1 MLLLHFQQAP
11 DAIRLNTYDFRTC
24 SDVACPH
31 PPGHTLQISPIGPVV
46 NLEEFAATHDWPD
59 AFLRPLD
66 AVSLDLDDDDDYYGR
81 SYEEEVAMSPSVTGY
96 MYQRQRTAPEFTLGT
111 KLSEFIPEE
120 RHYPEQ
126 ADYGNEQMF
135 DMDVDDGK
143 ETKPSTSTTSLFV
156 DPGPRPGLE
165 FDEPSR
171 PSKPIVIS
179 LGSIAGHE
187 EEKPVIP
194 NITNLRVSE
203 PCRSGSKSPSRKKSV
218 ANSSLAT
225 LPANSSSHRLNQLAA
240 ITSAPST
247 PRRTR
252 RREEG
257 KQLINLVVVGHV
269 DAGKSTLMGHLL
281 YRLGCVDQRTIHKY
295 KQESARSG
303 KASFAFAWIL
313 DETEEERAR
322 GVTMDIA
329 KTTFETDSKRVL
341 LLDAPGHKDFIPNMI
356 TGASQAD
363 AAILVVNSTQGEF
376 ETGFDNGGQTREHAM
391 LLRSLGV
398 GQLVVAV
405 NKLDTV
411 DWSQERFNEVEA
423 AMKSF
428 LTKQAGFSKVRFVP
442 VSGLNGDNLSERVSD
457 DHPLRKWYS
466 EGCLLEYIDTFS
478 APSRASEGPLRI
490 VINDVFKATT
500 TQLSLSGKIE
510 SGEVE
515 TGDKVFIMPNADA
528 AVVKACSN
536 DDGGAIDSC
545 VAGDHTLLTLSGTF
559 EPDTIHAGHVIVR
572 GGPDALMP
580 CRRFVARIV
589 VFDVVVPIMKG
600 TKAELYCHSLCE
612 PCTIVKLIS
621 SINKANGHVIKE
633 RPRCL
638 SKQMS
643 GLVEIETEREVA
655 VEAYTNCKAL
665 GRITIRAGGQTIAA
679 GIIERKLN

>member
-1 MLLLHFQQAP
+1 MSSRRRVQK
-11 DAIRLNTYDFRTC
+11 
-24 SDVACPH
+24 
-31 PPGHTLQISPIGPVV
+31 ISYS
-46 NLEEFAATHDWPD
+46 E
-59 AFLRPLD
+59 
-66 AVSLDLDDDDDYYGR
+66 DLDDDDDYYGR

-96 MYQRQRTAPEFTLGT
+96 MYQRQKMTPGFTLGT

-120 RHYPEQ
+120 RPNPDK
-126 ADYGNEQMF
+126 ADYDDDQMF
-135 DMDVDDGK
+135 DMDVDEVK
-143 ETKPSTSTTSLFV
+143 ETQPGPPMAPSTST
-156 DPGPRPGLE
+156 GPVLSDGPPPGLG
-165 FDEPSR
+165 FDEPRR

-179 LGSIAGHE
+179 LGPIAGHE

-203 PCRSGSKSPSRKKSV
+203 QERSESKSPTRKKS
-218 ANSSLAT
+218 AMNSSLAN
-225 LPANSSSHRLNQLAA
+225 LPSNSSSHRLSQLAA

-303 KASFAFAWIL
+303 KASFAFAWVL

-329 KTTFETDSKRVL
+329 KTTFETNTKRVL

-363 AAILVVNSTQGEF
+363 AAILVVNSTVGEF
-376 ETGFDNGGQTREHAM
+376 ETGFENGGQTREHAM

-398 GQLVVAV
+398 GQLVVAI

-411 DWSQERFNEVEA
+411 DWAQERFDEVEA
-423 AMKSF
+423 AIKSF

-442 VSGLNGDNLSERVSD
+442 VSGLTGENLSERVPEG
-457 DHPLRKWYS
+457 HPLRKWYNK
-466 EGCLLEYIDTFS
+466 ECLMELIDTFS
-478 APSRASEGPLRI
+478 APPRASDGPLRI
-490 VINDVFKATT
+490 VVNDVFKATT

-515 TGDKVFIMPNADA
+515 AGDKVYIMPNADA

-536 DDGGAIDSC
+536 DNGGAVDSC
-545 VAGDHTLLTLSGTF
+545 VAGDHTLLTLNGTF

-572 GGPDALMP
+572 GGADALMP
-580 CRRFVARIV
+580 CRRFAARIV

-600 TKAELYCHSLCE
+600 TRAELYCHSLCE
-612 PCTIVKLIS
+612 PCTIVKLVS
-621 SINKANGHVIKE
+621 SINKANGNVLKE

-638 SKQMS
+638 AKQMS

-655 VEAYTNCKAL
+655 IEPYTICKAL

-679 GIIERKLN
+679 GIIERKLG